1 MYSISHDFNKFEK
14 YALPL
19 ASNPFPMPSDDAV
32 VSVDKEGNPVSYFGD
47 DVWDFNAFFNL
58 TNDTKSNYQ
67 ISFHPKKHNPNPLIE
82 LKQRLYFLIW
92 GAKGNLLHMDGGT
105 FRKLVSVGT

>member
-47 DVWDFNAFFNL
+47 DVWDFNVFFNL
-58 TNDTKSNYQ
+58 TNDKKSNYQ
-67 ISFHPKKHNPNPLIE
+67 ISFHPKKHNPNLLIE

-92 GAKGNLLHMDGGT
+92 E
-105 FRKLVSVGT
+105 